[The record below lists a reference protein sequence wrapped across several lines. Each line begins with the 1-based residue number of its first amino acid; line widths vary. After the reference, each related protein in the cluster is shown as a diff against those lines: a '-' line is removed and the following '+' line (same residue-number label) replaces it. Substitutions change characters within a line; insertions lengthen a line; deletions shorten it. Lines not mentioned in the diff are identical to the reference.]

1 MVEQLD
7 KYPNSEALEDY
18 MERFEIQSMTKK
30 CVKYDSIVAHLLTF
44 IGKDAQ
50 RLINN
55 LASPDKHV

>member
-30 CVKYDSIVAHLLTF
+30 CVKYDSIVAHLRSSERMPR
-44 IGKDAQ
+44 D
-50 RLINN
+50 
-55 LASPDKHV
+55 